1 MFGYACINT
10 ELNEAGITTNRSMI
24 RRTFDKKGVDYCSDL
39 ALKNTEDILKI
50 FQWNEENN
58 FRFFRMSSDIFP
70 WASEYELE
78 ELKDFE
84 KISES
89 LKRAGDFAKKH
100 NHRITFHPGPFNK
113 LCSSNERI
121 VNNTIG
127 NLELHGK
134 IFDLMGLSK
143 THYNKINIHIGGAYG
158 DKVKTA
164 KVFLKNFE
172 RLSSSVYDRLT
183 LENDDNNSLYSVKEI
198 YELIHKE
205 CGIPIVI
212 DLHHHKFH
220 DYGLSEEEALSMA
233 IDTWYGETP
242 VIHYSESKSLEQ
254 KIDCRANAH
263 SDYVYNYIDTFGNHV
278 DVMIEAKKKEL
289 AVKKYLSLHRS

>member
-1 MFGYACINT
+1 
-10 ELNEAGITTNRSMI
+10 
-24 RRTFDKKGVDYCSDL
+24 
-39 ALKNTEDILKI
+39 
-50 FQWNEENN
+50 
-58 FRFFRMSSDIFP
+58 
-70 WASEYELE
+70 
-78 ELKDFE
+78 
-84 KISES
+84 
-89 LKRAGDFAKKH
+89 
-100 NHRITFHPGPFNK
+100 
-113 LCSSNERI
+113 
-121 VNNTIG
+121 
-127 NLELHGK
+127 
-134 IFDLMGLSK
+134 MGLSK

-220 DYGLSEEEALSMA
+220 DDGLSEKEALSMA